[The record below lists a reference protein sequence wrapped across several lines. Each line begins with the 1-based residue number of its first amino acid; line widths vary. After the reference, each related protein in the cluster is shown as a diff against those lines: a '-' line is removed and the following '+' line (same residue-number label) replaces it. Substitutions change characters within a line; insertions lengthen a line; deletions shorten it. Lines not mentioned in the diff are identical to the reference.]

1 MELTRRGFLKS
12 VGAATLAVAAVG
24 LLGGCEGGEMVGNAN
39 GLNDTAELK
48 GIKMT
53 VRSLAYASYSDGTF
67 YLVPEVLINNGSAA
81 GIPLNPTG
89 GSFKLRVNGSEELD
103 INSDTMAIL
112 NKNSKLNALDTR
124 TLNRGQYA
132 KGHLCGK
139 GSGVSKFNY
148 VQVLFYPNPQ
158 DAKTYLCC
166 KDRSQGSF
174 PDAGHLSAR
183 ANPSKPELCE
193 PHSSGFFDCVV
204 CTSRAWHFRQLAR
217 NCKIRRNDFHTGRA
231 GILQSRKSLCK
242 QFTSIFPAR
251 GRSGRRTAVQ

>member
-24 LLGGCEGGEMVGNAN
+24 LLGGCEGGELVGNAN

-139 GSGVSKFNY
+139 GSGVSKFDY

-158 DAKTYLCC
+158 DAK
-166 KDRSQGSF
+166 
-174 PDAGHLSAR
+174 PDQR
-183 ANPSKPELCE
+183 PSKPELCE

-204 CTSRAWHFRQLAR
+204 CTSRAGHFRQLAR

-231 GILQSRKSLCK
+231 GILQSRKNLCK

>member
-89 GSFKLRVNGSEELD
+89 GSFKLRVNGSEELETTVWKCA
-103 INSDTMAIL
+103 ST
-112 NKNSKLNALDTR
+112 
-124 TLNRGQYA
+124 
-132 KGHLCGK
+132 
-139 GSGVSKFNY
+139 
-148 VQVLFYPNPQ
+148 P
-158 DAKTYLCC
+158 
-166 KDRSQGSF
+166 
-174 PDAGHLSAR
+174 SAR
-183 ANPSKPELCE
+183 TSFWKRMAAR
-193 PHSSGFFDCVV
+193 V
-204 CTSRAWHFRQLAR
+204 C
-217 NCKIRRNDFHTGRA
+217 C
-231 GILQSRKSLCK
+231 
-242 QFTSIFPAR
+242 
-251 GRSGRRTAVQ
+251 

>member
-103 INSDTMAIL
+103 INSDTMAICAARAAACRSL
-112 NKNSKLNALDTR
+112 ITCRCCSTR
-124 TLNRGQYA
+124 TRRTLRPTCA
-132 KGHLCGK
+132 
-139 GSGVSKFNY
+139 
-148 VQVLFYPNPQ
+148 
-158 DAKTYLCC
+158 A
-166 KDRSQGSF
+166 RSQ
-174 PDAGHLSAR
+174 P
-183 ANPSKPELCE
+183 
-193 PHSSGFFDCVV
+193 
-204 CTSRAWHFRQLAR
+204 
-217 NCKIRRNDFHTGRA
+217 
-231 GILQSRKSLCK
+231 RKL
-242 QFTSIFPAR
+242 P
-251 GRSGRRTAVQ
+251 

>member
-89 GSFKLRVNGSEELD
+89 
-103 INSDTMAIL
+103 
-112 NKNSKLNALDTR
+112 
-124 TLNRGQYA
+124 
-132 KGHLCGK
+132 
-139 GSGVSKFNY
+139 
-148 VQVLFYPNPQ
+148 
-158 DAKTYLCC
+158 
-166 KDRSQGSF
+166 
-174 PDAGHLSAR
+174 
-183 ANPSKPELCE
+183 
-193 PHSSGFFDCVV
+193 
-204 CTSRAWHFRQLAR
+204 RQLQAAGER
-217 NCKIRRNDFHTGRA
+217 LGGTGHQLRHH
-231 GILQSRKSLCK
+231 GH
-242 QFTSIFPAR
+242 
-251 GRSGRRTAVQ
+251 SGQEL

>member
-53 VRSLAYASYSDGTF
+53 VRSLAYASYSDG
-67 YLVPEVLINNGSAA
+67 SAA

-112 NKNSKLNALDTR
+112 DKNSKLNALETR

-166 KDRSQGSF
+166 KIAAKEAS
-174 PDAGHLSAR
+174 LM
-183 ANPSKPELCE
+183 L
-193 PHSSGFFDCVV
+193 
-204 CTSRAWHFRQLAR
+204 
-217 NCKIRRNDFHTGRA
+217 
-231 GILQSRKSLCK
+231 GI
-242 QFTSIFPAR
+242 
-251 GRSGRRTAVQ
+251 

>member
-112 NKNSKLNALDTR
+112 DKNSKLNALDTR
-124 TLNRGQYA
+124 TLNRGPVR
-132 KGHLCGK
+132 KGPSVRQGQRRVEVRLRAGA
-139 GSGVSKFNY
+139 
-148 VQVLFYPNPQ
+148 VLPEPAGRQ
-158 DAKTYLCC
+158 DLPVLQ
-166 KDRSQGSF
+166 DRSQGSF

-204 CTSRAWHFRQLAR
+204 CTSRAGYFRQLAR
-217 NCKIRRNDFHTGRA
+217 NCKIRRSDFHTGRA

-251 GRSGRRTAVQ
+251 GRSDRRTAVQ

>member
-24 LLGGCEGGEMVGNAN
+24 LLGGCEGGEMVGNAI

-89 GSFKLRVNGSEELD
+89 GSFKLRVTGSKELD

-112 NKNSKLNALDTR
+112 DKNSKLNALETR

-139 GSGVSKFNY
+139 GSGVSKFDY

-166 KDRSQGSF
+166 KIAAKEASLM
-174 PDAGHLSAR
+174 LS
-183 ANPSKPELCE
+183 
-193 PHSSGFFDCVV
+193 
-204 CTSRAWHFRQLAR
+204 
-217 NCKIRRNDFHTGRA
+217 I
-231 GILQSRKSLCK
+231 
-242 QFTSIFPAR
+242 
-251 GRSGRRTAVQ
+251 

>member
-1 MELTRRGFLKS
+1 MEQTFSRRGFLK
-12 VGAATLAVAAVG
+12 GAAAAALAVSAMGLTGCSTDAGAEPSTAVI
-24 LLGGCEGGEMVGNAN
+24 LGDYKVDLDLKRSVLGKN
-39 GLNDTAELK
+39 GD
-48 GIKMT
+48 
-53 VRSLAYASYSDGTF
+53 
-67 YLVPEVLINNGSAA
+67 GSAT

-166 KDRSQGSF
+166 KIAAKEAS
-174 PDAGHLSAR
+174 LM
-183 ANPSKPELCE
+183 L
-193 PHSSGFFDCVV
+193 
-204 CTSRAWHFRQLAR
+204 
-217 NCKIRRNDFHTGRA
+217 
-231 GILQSRKSLCK
+231 GI
-242 QFTSIFPAR
+242 
-251 GRSGRRTAVQ
+251 

>member
-112 NKNSKLNALDTR
+112 DKNSKLNALDTR

-139 GSGVSKFNY
+139 GSGALKFDY

-166 KDRSQGSF
+166 KIAAKEAF
-174 PDAGHLSAR
+174 PML
-183 ANPSKPELCE
+183 
-193 PHSSGFFDCVV
+193 
-204 CTSRAWHFRQLAR
+204 
-217 NCKIRRNDFHTGRA
+217 
-231 GILQSRKSLCK
+231 GI
-242 QFTSIFPAR
+242 
-251 GRSGRRTAVQ
+251 